1 MTQRIDAPAT
11 KADIETLRNE
21 LRSYFATKED
31 AANIRTDIT
40 RLEGKI
46 DSVSLKLENKLL
58 STMIT
63 GGLGLIGTVV
73 SVGLLITRF
82 VP

>member
-1 MTQRIDAPAT
+1 MTQQSDAPAT